1 MLEESLTALAA
12 AGGGAVVAAM
22 ATDAWQVTRDGVVRL
37 FRGRAE
43 VEGRLDEDAALV
55 AGAEDPDGARQAL
68 VPAWALRLR
77 ALLTEHPECAEELRA
92 LIRDTPGGQHS
103 VQHNTAHD
111 NGRVFGVQHGNIVF
125 HQNPESRPDA

>member
-22 ATDAWQVTRDGVVRL
+22 ASDAWQVTRDGVVRL

-43 VEGRLDEDAALV
+43 VAGRLEEDAALV
-55 AGAEDPDGARQAL
+55 AGAEDADEARQAL

-77 ALLTEHPECAEELRA
+77 ALLAEHPEYADELRE
-92 LIRDTPGGQHS
+92 LIRDAPGAQHS
-103 VQHNTAHD
+103 VQRNTAHD
-111 NGRVFGVQHGNIVF
+111 NGRVFGVQYGNIVF
-125 HQNPESRPDA
+125 HRDPGA

>member
-1 MLEESLTALAA
+1 MIEESLTALAA

-55 AGAEDPDGARQAL
+55 AGAEDTDEARQAL

-77 ALLTEHPECAEELRA
+77 ALLTEHPEYADELRA

-111 NGRVFGVQHGNIVF
+111 NGLVFGVQHGNIVF
-125 HQNPESRPDA
+125 HQSPEPRPDA

>member
-43 VEGRLDEDAALV
+43 VEGRLEEDAALV
-55 AGAEDPDGARQAL
+55 AGAEDAQAADDARQAL

-77 ALLTEHPECAEELRA
+77 ALLAEHPEYADELRA
-92 LIRDTPGGQHS
+92 LIRDAPGAQQS

-111 NGRVFGVQHGNIVF
+111 NARVFGVQHGNIVF
-125 HQNPESRPDA
+125 HRNPDA

>member
-43 VEGRLDEDAALV
+43 VEGRLEEDAALV
-55 AGAEDPDGARQAL
+55 AGAENAGEARQAL
-68 VPAWALRLR
+68 VPAWALRLG
-77 ALLTEHPECAEELRA
+77 ALLAEHPEYADELRA
-92 LIRDTPGGQHS
+92 LIRDTPGAQHS
-103 VQHNTAHD
+103 VQHNTAHG

-125 HQNPESRPDA
+125 HQGPEPRPDA